1 MGFAE
6 TSSTMTAGD
15 NEVFQID
22 DSNIDAVLSSPSY
35 SPVKPVLS
43 PMRSSNQRVKMAEE
57 SPSPATARNRGVSE
71 SEESDSGHNPATFS
85 DEIRELRKT
94 MSTLSGLT
102 VSGLNFDSSTVDSA
116 EAGNNTCAL
125 SGAATV
131 GGSQTQ
137 SERLKTAAENASS
150 QSPFR
155 MTAHEALQ
163 IGLILSQ
170 QEQQFGTNMYQSL
183 APEDEPE
190 IERLNSAGFS
200 TEEAILRI
208 FQKKYQPEL
217 LEPEVRLSSI
227 FIIYITHCHF

>member
-35 SPVKPVLS
+35 SPVKPALS
-43 PMRSSNQRVKMAEE
+43 PVRTSNQRIKMAEE
-57 SPSPATARNRGVSE
+57 SPSPATARISE

-85 DEIRELRKT
+85 DEIHELRKT

-102 VSGLNFDSSTVDSA
+102 ISGMNFDSTVMDSTD
-116 EAGNNTCAL
+116 AGSNTSTL
-125 SGAATV
+125 TGSATV
-131 GGSQTQ
+131 GDSQTQ
-137 SERLKTAAENASS
+137 SERLKTAAENASA

-190 IERLNSAGFS
+190 IERLNSTGFS

-217 LEPEVRLSSI
+217 LEPEVRLSNI
-227 FIIYITHCHF
+227 CIVHCVMSNSY